1 MKSKGR
7 VNDYVAHRLREIR
20 VKRKLNSKEVARR
33 TGIAPDSYS
42 YLEDGWH
49 KISLDNLFRILQA
62 LKADVAEVWPRR
74 ADVAQDL
81 SMDD

>member
-1 MKSKGR
+1 MKSMGR
-7 VNDYVAHRLREIR
+7 VNNYVSHRLREIR
-20 VKRKLNSKEVARR
+20 VRRKLTSKEVARR
-33 TGIAPDSYS
+33 MGIPQGSYS
-42 YLEDGWH
+42 ALENGWY

-74 ADVAQDL
+74 ADVAQGQ